1 MRQEIRFAGTGGQ
14 GLVSASIVLAEAL
27 GVVKDYHVVQ
37 TQFYD
42 GHITGG
48 KSSGDVVFG
57 DEKIGFPWVRQP
69 DLLMVMA
76 QDAVRYAPL
85 MRPGTKVVADDI
97 MVTDI
102 SGFPAG
108 VSIYWAP
115 LTKLAD
121 EVGFR
126 KSANIVALGVLS
138 RLTGLLSRRER
149 RAGDGSGAPRRPN
162 KSCKA
167 LEVRA
172 PDRDRTPLFRKGA
185 RTSSPLSA
193 SSFPSFSPA
202 PGRRSF

>member
-1 MRQEIRFAGTGGQ
+1 MRTEVRFAGTGGQ

-57 DEKIGFPWVRQP
+57 DEKVDFPWVRHP
-69 DLLMVMA
+69 DLLMVLA
-76 QDAVRYAPL
+76 QDAVRYGPL

-102 SGFPAG
+102 SDFPAD

-126 KSANIVALGVLS
+126 KCANIVALGVFS
-138 RLTGLLSRRER
+138 QLTGLLSLDEISTAVASQAPGKPDLNR
-149 RAGDGSGAPRRPN
+149 RAVAAGFSY
-162 KSCKA
+162 
-167 LEVRA
+167 
-172 PDRDRTPLFRKGA
+172 
-185 RTSSPLSA
+185 PLSD
-193 SSFPSFSPA
+193 PIVN
-202 PGRRSF
+202 

>member
-138 RLTGLLSRRER
+138 RLTGLLSLEEISTAVASQAPGKPELNR
-149 RAGDGSGAPRRPN
+149 RAVAAGFAY
-162 KSCKA
+162 A
-167 LEVRA
+167 LAEPIVH
-172 PDRDRTPLFRKGA
+172 
-185 RTSSPLSA
+185 
-193 SSFPSFSPA
+193 
-202 PGRRSF
+202 